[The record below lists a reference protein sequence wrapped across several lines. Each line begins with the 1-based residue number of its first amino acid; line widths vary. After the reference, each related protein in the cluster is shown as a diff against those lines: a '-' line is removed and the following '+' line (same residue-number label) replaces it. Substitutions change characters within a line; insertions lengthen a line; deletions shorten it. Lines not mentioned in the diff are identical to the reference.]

1 VLEGLQKFVVDAC
14 GKGLFLPHAR
24 KLIIN
29 FNIIQVFFIY
39 FYKFLFFSFFKS
51 AVGNPGAEAEGGG
64 KESMCGVFATTQARQ
79 TVG

>member
-24 KLIIN
+24 KLIIKL
-29 FNIIQVFFIY
+29 NIFQVLFIY

-51 AVGNPGAEAEGGG
+51 DVGNPGAEGGEG
-64 KESMCGVFATTQARQ
+64 KAS
-79 TVG
+79 VGCL